1 MADHT
6 LALALRILGRRDH
19 SVAELTAKL
28 MAKGCAPEDI
38 ERVTA
43 RLVELNYLNDHRLAE
58 RLAGTLTAAG
68 RGVGRRLVLELRKRG
83 LPADL
88 AMEAAAA
95 VRSSTDEVAVA
106 RGIVTRRYPAFSPAA
121 DLRERQ
127 RVMAFLQRRGFT
139 LGTIMAVINFTDIE
153 GTDDR

>member
-1 MADHT
+1 MADQV

-19 SVAELTAKL
+19 SAAELAAKL
-28 MAKGCAPEDI
+28 TVKGCTQEDV

-43 RLVELNYLNDHRLAE
+43 RLMELNYLNDHRLAE
-58 RLAGTLTAAG
+58 RLAGTLSATG

-83 LPADL
+83 LPTEL
-88 AMEAAAA
+88 ATEAAAA
-95 VRSSTDEVAVA
+95 ARSTTDEMAVA

-121 DLRERQ
+121 ELRERQ
-127 RVMAFLQRRGFT
+127 RVLAFLQRRGFS
-139 LGTIMAVINFTDIE
+139 LETIRAVINFTDIE